1 MFKTANLQDK
11 NLTTIATDINV
22 TMKNLDLYV
31 PIVIINTQTQI
42 MLNESIMNKYTITF
56 DSWYTERKISSDGR
70 EFQVD
75 FGSAQ
80 HTSSP

>member
-1 MFKTANLQDK
+1 
-11 NLTTIATDINV
+11 
-22 TMKNLDLYV
+22 
-31 PIVIINTQTQI
+31 
-42 MLNESIMNKYTITF
+42 MNKYTITF